1 LLLLITMASAIRFC
15 HHHQPSP
22 GRMWRNVSRFKSLAN
37 AIIKGIISFGVQI
50 SRVYLGKDERSE

>member
-1 LLLLITMASAIRFC
+1 
-15 HHHQPSP
+15 
-22 GRMWRNVSRFKSLAN
+22 LAN